1 MESNQDT
8 LENLDDVSV
17 EELNLVKED
26 MLNCLREVF
35 IENRGDPVAVNILKM
50 KAIINL
56 LRKVKRAKID
66 LYLLKK
72 TLIGKV
78 ISTVEDRV
86 AKFRAKNG
94 GIDEGDQE
102 LIDCCLKLSLGVRE
116 GRASREASSL
126 QLVRDVLCEST
137 T

>member
-1 MESNQDT
+1 
-8 LENLDDVSV
+8 
-17 EELNLVKED
+17 
-26 MLNCLREVF
+26 MLNCLRDVF
-35 IENRGDPVAVNILKM
+35 IENRGDPAAVDVLKM

-94 GIDEGDQE
+94 GIDGGDRE
-102 LIDCCLKLSLGVRE
+102 LIDCCLELTTGVLSQLKETFRRE
-116 GRASREASSL
+116 KDAGKASKSKSSSSNVTEVTEPKPEEKT
-126 QLVRDVLCEST
+126 QPE
-137 T
+137 

>member
-1 MESNQDT
+1 
-8 LENLDDVSV
+8 
-17 EELNLVKED
+17 
-26 MLNCLREVF
+26 MLNCLRDVF
-35 IENRGDPVAVNILKM
+35 IENRGDPVAVNVLKM

-94 GIDEGDQE
+94 GIDEGDRE
-102 LIDCCLKLSLGVRE
+102 LIDCCLKLTE
-116 GRASREASSL
+116 
-126 QLVRDVLCEST
+126 DVLSQLKETFRREKDAGKASKSKSSSSNVT
-137 T
+137 EVTEPKPEEKTQPE